1 MKFSIII
8 PARNEEQ
15 GLQVLLPDLLEQYP
29 GVEIIVVNDGST
41 DNTQQVCKDAG
52 VIVVKHPYSKGNGA
66 AVKAGARVATGDYLV
81 FMDADGQ
88 HSPADIARL
97 LEKVDEGFD
106 LVVGAR
112 SGRDSQ
118 ASVARWS
125 ANAFYNGFASWMV
138 NRKIDDLTSGFR
150 CVDRRKF
157 LSFHYLLP
165 NGFSYPTTS
174 TMAFFR
180 AGYSVG
186 FVPITVA
193 KRLGKSH
200 ISVVK
205 DGVRFLLIIFKV
217 GTLYSPL
224 KVYFPAAALV
234 TALGLLNYFLT
245 VVNSGWR
252 FTNMSTMLILAGM
265 VMFLIG
271 LLSEQ
276 LTNLQFKDVGDES
289 EQRPGR
295 MESPEPGRD
304 KVSQPLDITDKV
316 S

>member
-1 MKFSIII
+1 MKISIII

-15 GLQVLLPDLLEQYP
+15 GLALLLPELVREYP
-29 GVEIIVVNDGST
+29 DAEIIVVNDGST
-41 DNTQQVCKDAG
+41 DNTEQICKDAG
-52 VIVVKHPYSKGNGA
+52 VLVVTHPYAKGNGA
-66 AVKAGARVATGDYLV
+66 AVKSGARVSKGDFLV
-81 FMDADGQ
+81 FMDGDGQ
-88 HSPADIARL
+88 HSVADVGRL
-97 LEKVDEGFD
+97 VAKVEEGYD

-138 NRKIDDLTSGFR
+138 NRRIDDLTSGFR
-150 CVDRRKF
+150 CVNRRKF
-157 LSFHYLLP
+157 LSFLYLLP

-186 FVPITVA
+186 FVPISVS

-200 ISVVK
+200 ISLVK

-224 KVYFPAAALV
+224 KVYFPAAAI
-234 TALGLLNYFLT
+234 TSGLGVLNYVLT
-245 VVNSGWR
+245 IISVGYR
-252 FTNMSTMLILAGM
+252 FSNGTTLLILTGAI
-265 VMFLIG
+265 MFLIG

-276 LTNLQFKDVGDES
+276 LTNLQFKDTSNSGD
-289 EQRPGR
+289 RRAG
-295 MESPEPGRD
+295 
-304 KVSQPLDITDKV
+304 
-316 S
+316 